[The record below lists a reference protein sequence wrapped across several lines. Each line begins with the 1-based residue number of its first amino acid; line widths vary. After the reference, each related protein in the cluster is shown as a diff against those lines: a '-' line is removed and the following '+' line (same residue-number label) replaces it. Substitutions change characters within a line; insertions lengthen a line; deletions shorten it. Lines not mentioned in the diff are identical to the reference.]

1 MRFQKCHHIGMIVS
15 IGQMMQ
21 CKFIKK
27 GIRINEDG
35 TVVPCC
41 TFTGNF
47 GITYTN
53 DFNFENYLNSPQIE
67 SLQKQFDKNQW
78 PDSCKNCYEKESL
91 NQISIRNQGDIAID
105 EGLYLDVVVGK
116 ECNSDCV
123 MCYSGQSSKIA
134 SRLKRTIPTFSVPAE
149 DQYWI
154 NQVNYSNFI
163 EDENFWNNLETV
175 FPKIETI
182 KFLGGEPLLN
192 KKLWEWLESS
202 QVLNYKAGKKLIMV
216 TNASIVDVEKLHVF
230 SNWKRT
236 DIVLSIDA
244 IEEEYEWIRH
254 GLHWKTIANNV
265 KLLQSLKDA
274 YISVH
279 ATINMFNVAS
289 IYQLIKWV
297 DENNLLF
304 SFTPVTSP
312 TLLSVEYTPIHIL
325 EQSLTD
331 LVTLNP
337 KNIILKIHV
346 NGIKNLIKSAI
357 KNNKADARLRQS
369 ITNYFNNHR
378 THKMN
383 WETLKCTT

>member
-1 MRFQKCHHIGMIVS
+1 MIAN
-15 IGQMMQ
+15 IGQTMQ

-53 DFNFENYLNSPQIE
+53 DFDFETYLNSPE
-67 SLQKQFDKNQW
+67 LKSLQEQFDNNQW
-78 PDSCKNCYEKESL
+78 PTSCKNCYEKESL
-91 NQISIRNQGDIAID
+91 KQISIRNQGDIAID

-134 SRLKRTIPTFSVPAE
+134 SRLKRNAPTFAVPAE
-149 DQYWI
+149 DEYWV
-154 NQVNYSNFI
+154 NQVNYPNWI
-163 EDENFWNNLETV
+163 EDTNFWSNLETV
-175 FPKIETI
+175 FPKVETI

-192 KKLWEWLESS
+192 KKLWQWLESP
-202 QVLNYKAGKKLIMV
+202 QVLNHKANKKIIV
-216 TNASIVDVEKLHVF
+216 ITNASIVDVEKLHVF

-244 IEEEYEWIRH
+244 VGVEYEWIRH
-254 GLHWKTIANNV
+254 GLQWETIASNV
-265 KLLQSLKDA
+265 KSLQTLKDA
-274 YISVH
+274 YMSVH
-279 ATINMFNVAS
+279 ATVNMFNVAS
-289 IYQLIKWV
+289 IARLIEWV

-304 SFTPVTSP
+304 SFTAVNSP
-312 TLLSVEYTPIHIL
+312 TLLAVEYTPMHIL
-325 EQSLTD
+325 EQSLKD
-331 LVTLNP
+331 LTTLKT
-337 KNIILKIHV
+337 KNILLKIHV

-357 KNNKADARLRQS
+357 ENNKADSRLRQS

-378 THKMN
+378 NHSMD
-383 WETLKCTT
+383 WETLRCTT